1 MDKQV
6 DSIRRF
12 VDSNINDMVDE
23 RRETLEKYEKQFN
36 SIKSVCCK
44 YFEKY
49 DVELEAV
56 SIKAQNVMDKYTD
69 WSKVLIEPA
78 SMNDARLF
86 SLESRVHQEEELRIE
101 EFDFLRDM
109 MKKLIYSFEQSNI
122 GNIDGFNSVQ
132 ALNQNSVNE
141 TFNNSPLN
149 LTQNSK
155 HSHSPP

>member
-23 RRETLEKYEKQFN
+23 RRETLQKYEKQFN

-86 SLESRVHQEEELRIE
+86 SLESRVHQEEELRTTTLATITPMPTAT
-101 EFDFLRDM
+101 L
-109 MKKLIYSFEQSNI
+109 QSH
-122 GNIDGFNSVQ
+122 V
-132 ALNQNSVNE
+132 LPWRK
-141 TFNNSPLN
+141 T
-149 LTQNSK
+149 K
-155 HSHSPP
+155 SHYKRTK